1 MKKEAKPVGEMTK
14 EQFSL
19 LVGSYER
26 LVYTVC
32 RQMVKEPSAAEDL
45 CQETFLSAW
54 QHRDSCPEGY
64 EKQWLARIATNK
76 AKDFLQSAYERHT
89 VIAEPE
95 DLAPLPR
102 AGPGPEDEAVSAI
115 ELDAIRSMIFA
126 LREPY
131 RAACVLFFLDGR
143 TAEETAKKLG
153 RPEKTVRTQ
162 IRRAQQMLREQIDNR
177 NKSNYPQSRK
187 GARNGTF

>member
-1 MKKEAKPVGEMTK
+1 MPELTS
-14 EQFSL
+14 EQFSQ
-19 LVGSYER
+19 LVGTYER

-32 RQMVKEPSAAEDL
+32 RQMVKDPAAAEDL

-54 QHRDSCPEGY
+54 QHRGACPTGY

-89 VIAEPE
+89 VRSEPDELTEIA
-95 DLAPLPR
+95 R
-102 AGPGPEDEAVSAI
+102 AGPEPEDEAISAI
-115 ELDAIRSMIFA
+115 EAQAIRELILA

-131 RAACVLFFLDGR
+131 RAPCVLFFLEGNS
-143 TAEETAKKLG
+143 AEETAKRLR

-162 IRRAQQMLREQIDNR
+162 IRRAQQMLREQIDSRNR
-177 NKSNYPQSRK
+177 QE
-187 GARNGTF
+187 GAQHGAV